1 MILERA
7 AINFFKLVILNVIKA
22 GIIIIKRIINIK
34 KMNGKE
40 LMK

>member
-7 AINFFKLVILNVIKA
+7 AINFFKLVILNIIKT
-22 GIIIIKRIINIK
+22 GIIKRIINIK